1 MTENKR
7 FVLSAKLAQQLI
19 DSGFPVVRIEQARKK
34 DGIAFAFNR
43 SEKFDAVFNELMRK
57 YSHYR

>member
-7 FVLSAKLAQQLI
+7 FVLSPKIAQQLI
-19 DSGFPVVRIEQARKK
+19 DSGFHVVKIEQARIK
-34 DGIAFAFNR
+34 DGLVFAFNR

-57 YSHYR
+57 